1 MSVIIVFPNGAG
13 WFKANWV
20 FRQLAVD
27 VSKYCGSDSDLNEE
41 LEAAQALGA
50 LFLDRMERPLGSRIV
65 ESLRSVAQ
73 DTLDGRIDG
82 WRKTDKR
89 EHQIYRECLAELL
102 SLLKQQQG
110 FDGHGFHRTGPKM

>member
-1 MSVIIVFPNGAG
+1 MSVIIVFPSGAD

-20 FRQLAVD
+20 FRQLVED
-27 VSKYCGSDSDLNEE
+27 VSKYCGSDSDVNKE

-50 LFLDRMERPLGSRIV
+50 LFLDRMDGPVSSRIA
-65 ESLRSVAQ
+65 ESLRAVAQ

-82 WRKTDKR
+82 WKKADER
-89 EHQIYRECLAELL
+89 EHQIYLECLAELL

-110 FDGHGFHRTGPKM
+110 V